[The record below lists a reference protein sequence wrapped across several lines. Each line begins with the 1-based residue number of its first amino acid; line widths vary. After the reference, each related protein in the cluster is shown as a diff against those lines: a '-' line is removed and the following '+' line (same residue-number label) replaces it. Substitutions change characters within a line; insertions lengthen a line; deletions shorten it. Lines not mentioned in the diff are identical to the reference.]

1 MVLITAWVT
10 IRKLDFG
17 NGLASRYESLI
28 KSFMITFLYS
38 GTVRLSNFDTV
49 THTLFDERNT
59 YNPKGTANPTLV
71 LGSVIINSILMG
83 DRMVNYNVS
92 PPELLEISVYKF
104 NNLGK
109 YAGMYILGPLVAS
122 LLGGILASFF

>member
-1 MVLITAWVT
+1 
-10 IRKLDFG
+10 
-17 NGLASRYESLI
+17 
-28 KSFMITFLYS
+28 MITFLYS

-49 THTLFDERNT
+49 THTLLDERNT

>member
-49 THTLFDERNT
+49 THTLLDERNT

-92 PPELLEISVYKF
+92 PPELLEISVYEF

-122 LLGGILASFF
+122 LFGGILASFF